1 MISFIVPF
9 LNEEKY
15 IIPTITEIIKASL
28 MMELNDYEIILIDDF
43 STDNSVKLVENYI
56 SNQNLNIRLIKNS
69 RNLGLGG
76 SIKVGIKNASKKNS
90 MWIPG
95 DNPYTSEEIF
105 KIIKHKDKYDI
116 VSSQYE
122 NSNARS
128 KFRNTFTKIYTPLL
142 NFVFNLNL
150 PYYCGVVLC
159 RSEIAQNIKVSTNSH
174 FFQVEFWVKNFL
186 YKKNLTF
193 KFEPLKVK
201 DKSRGAN
208 SFKIKNTI
216 KVIYNFFKLLFYSL
230 FYRLKIK

>member
-15 IIPTITEIIKASL
+15 IVPTIQEIIKASSKI
-28 MMELNDYEIILIDDF
+28 ELREYEIILIDDF
-43 STDNSVKLVENYI
+43 SSDNSVNLIEDFIK
-56 SNQNLNIRLIKNS
+56 NQKLNIRLIRNS
-69 RNLGLGG
+69 KNLGFGG
-76 SIKVGIKNASKKNS
+76 SVKIGIKNSKKNYS

-95 DNPYTSEEIF
+95 DNPYSFDEIF
-105 KIIKHKDKYDI
+105 KIIKHYGNYDI
-116 VSSQYE
+116 VSSKYE
-122 NSNARS
+122 NPNARS

-174 FFQVEFWVKNFL
+174 FFQIEFWVKNFL

-201 DKSRGAN
+201 DKSRRSN
-208 SFKIKNTI
+208 SFNIKNII